1 LQKANN
7 FSRLGH
13 ASSLFL
19 REDLLSVEVHVEGT
33 WTSHFDV
40 GGDFQLT
47 LDVFLQAPGLS
58 FDVASHE
65 AAFDVD

>member
-1 LQKANN
+1 
-7 FSRLGH
+7 
-13 ASSLFL
+13 
-19 REDLLSVEVHVEGT
+19 
-33 WTSHFDV
+33 
-40 GGDFQLT
+40 LT